1 MVALSGNPEKAGKML
16 ILPARVPRNH
26 QHGGAESLLTLADE
40 RGRTSGMEQ
49 GQYTELKKHAGEA
62 LLNQANQFD
71 KAILTLAAGALALSL
86 TFIKDVAPA
95 PNALIIGLLTGAWA
109 CFIGSV
115 CITLISFQTGIC
127 AHRRFDE
134 NLNIQQRD
142 PATDSN
148 SLKNCWVGVT
158 ITLNFASLI
167 VFIIGTVLLTCS
179 AYHGLK
185 LKEHNVPEQRSNM
198 NQTEQR
204 GAVPPTPPVPPGELG
219 AIPPSPP
226 VSGPRTP
233 PPSPPP
239 PTKK

>member
-1 MVALSGNPEKAGKML
+1 MARQCCSCGWGGTTRSVAQKSP
-16 ILPARVPRNH
+16 
-26 QHGGAESLLTLADE
+26 LTLTSE

-95 PNALIIGLLTGAWA
+95 PDALIIGLLTGAWA
-109 CFIGSV
+109 CFIASL
-115 CITLISFQTGIC
+115 CLTLISFQTGIL
-127 AHRRFDE
+127 AHRRFDM
-134 NLNIQQRD
+134 NLNIQHRD
-142 PATDSN
+142 PATDPN
-148 SLKNCWVGVT
+148 TLKNCWIGATT
-158 ITLNFASLI
+158 ILNLVSLT
-167 VFIIGTVLLTCS
+167 VFVAGTVLLTCS

-185 LKEHNVPEQRSNM
+185 LKERTVQEQRTNVSS
-198 NQTEQR
+198 TEQR

-233 PPSPPP
+233 PAPPP
-239 PTKK
+239 LPPPAKK